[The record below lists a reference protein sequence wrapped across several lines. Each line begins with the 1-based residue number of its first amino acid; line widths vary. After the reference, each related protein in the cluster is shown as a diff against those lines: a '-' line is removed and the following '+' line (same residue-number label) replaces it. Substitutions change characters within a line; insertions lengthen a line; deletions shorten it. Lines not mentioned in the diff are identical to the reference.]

1 MSKTDFDIIVIGGGV
16 AGLTATHHARLLG
29 ADVLCLEA
37 ALHGGLVINV
47 GELDG
52 YPAAAP
58 TSGAMLAAVLM
69 GENVDLGVELRD
81 EAVTAL
87 ADANGL
93 KTVTTADATY
103 TAQRV
108 IVATGAH
115 LKKLDVAGEVAF
127 TGRGVSQCAFC
138 DAGFFVGQDVAVV
151 GGGDAAL
158 QEALHLAE
166 TCRTVTLVHRG
177 DRLRARASYVAR
189 AAGHPAFRFRWNS
202 VVEEIAGGNGVE
214 AIRLKDQS
222 SGAVEEL
229 AVAGVFVF
237 VGLAPNTD
245 GLPAAIGRDPA
256 GALLTEATFE
266 TTMTGVYAVGAVRA
280 GHGGRLTQTVGD
292 ATTAADAAVR
302 SLA

>member
-1 MSKTDFDIIVIGGGV
+1 MSKTDFDIVVIGGGV
-16 AGLTATHHARLLG
+16 AGLTAAHHARLLG

-47 GELDG
+47 GALDG

-58 TSGAMLAAVLM
+58 TSGAMLATILM
-69 GENVDLGVELRD
+69 GENVDLGVEFRD

-87 ADANGL
+87 ADTNGL
-93 KTVTTADATY
+93 KTVTTAAATY
-103 TAQRV
+103 KAQRV
-108 IVATGAH
+108 IVATGAR
-115 LKKLDVAGEVAF
+115 LKKLGVAGEDAF

-138 DAGFFVGQDVAVV
+138 DAGFFTDQDVAVI

-166 TCRTVTLVHRG
+166 TCRTVTVVHRG
-177 DRLRARASYVAR
+177 SRLRARRHYVAR
-189 AAGHPAFRFRWNS
+189 AADHPAFRFRWNS
-202 VVEEIAGGNGVE
+202 VIEEITGGDGVE
-214 AIRLKDQS
+214 GVRLKDQGT
-222 SGAVEEL
+222 GAVEDL

-245 GLPAAIGRDPA
+245 GLPATLSRDPA
-256 GALLTEATFE
+256 GAVLIDAAFE
-266 TTMTGVYAVGAVRA
+266 TAMPGVFAVGAVRA

-292 ATTAADAAVR
+292 ATTAAEAAVR
-302 SLA
+302 DLS

>member
-1 MSKTDFDIIVIGGGV
+1 MSKTDYDIIVIGGGV
-16 AGLTATHHARLLG
+16 AGLTAAHHARLLG

-52 YPAAAP
+52 YPAATP
-58 TSGAMLAAVLM
+58 TSGSLLAAILM
-69 GENVDLGVELRD
+69 AENVDLGVEFRD

-87 ADANGL
+87 ADADGL
-93 KTVTTADATY
+93 KTVTTLAATY

-108 IVATGAH
+108 IIATGAS
-115 LKKLDVAGEVAF
+115 LKKLGVPGEETL

-138 DAGFFVGQDVAVV
+138 DAGFFVDQDVAVV

-166 TCRTVTLVHRG
+166 TCRTVTLIHRG
-177 DRLRARASYVAR
+177 SHLRARPHYVAR
-189 AAGHPAFRFRWNS
+189 AADHPAFRFRWNS
-202 VVEEIAGGNGVE
+202 VVEEITGGDGVE
-214 AIRLKDQS
+214 AIRLKDENT
-222 SGAVEEL
+222 GAVEDL
-229 AVAGVFVF
+229 AVNGVFVF

-245 GLPAAIGRDPA
+245 GLPAALTRDTF
-256 GALLTEATFE
+256 GALLTNTVFE
-266 TTMTGVYAVGAVRA
+266 TAMPGVFAVGAVRS
-280 GHGGRLTQTVGD
+280 GHGGRLTQAVGD
-292 ATTAADAAVR
+292 ATTAAEAAAR